1 MRIDWSVRDL
11 RTRMNVQRRRRCT
24 FILSPVLSQRDTTL
38 ETRHPP
44 TADPVRMCNSV
55 QGGRRVR
62 MGGLLRVPCRRGAG
76 RLQRVL
82 VAGTPISLVA
92 GGCGG
97 WCRGVGPP
105 RRAGAREGGGRR
117 RVHGAVR
124 CGSESLSRGGVEA
137 VLPQGRTVR
146 RHLPGPLP
154 GTVPPGGEYPGT
166 GGL

>member
-24 FILSPVLSQRDTTL
+24 FILYPVLSQRDKTL

-97 WCRGVGPP
+97 GAAMSGHPGERALA
-105 RRAGAREGGGRR
+105 RAG
-117 RVHGAVR
+117 
-124 CGSESLSRGGVEA
+124 
-137 VLPQGRTVR
+137 T
-146 RHLPGPLP
+146 
-154 GTVPPGGEYPGT
+154 
-166 GGL
+166 